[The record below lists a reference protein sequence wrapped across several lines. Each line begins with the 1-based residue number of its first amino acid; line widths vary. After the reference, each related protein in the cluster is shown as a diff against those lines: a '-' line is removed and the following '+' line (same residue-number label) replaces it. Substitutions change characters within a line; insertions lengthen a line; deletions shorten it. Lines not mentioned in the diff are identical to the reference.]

1 MEVYGMNSGRSPDFR
16 GVSVTTGS
24 QAEGSRS
31 RSGMTASE
39 ALRRAAKIK
48 AQYAI
53 KKKFNYNM
61 REISSQ
67 ILRANKAQ
75 SASIVL
81 VRAKAKASSVKRC
94 LGTGQY
100 NDNEVRPALAHAQ
113 RMVRVASK
121 KLQNLKEEE
130 QESRRLVKRNQAR
143 VLENKREAKANI
155 ARKKQKKEMERQLE
169 EMQEILQEKRER
181 QVMEQKRRMHRNEE
195 RGKIVDAD
203 MRYLKDQTGDSWDNQ
218 DWKLDL
224 ESVVWDI
231 SSSAA
236 GLMNLENTAMMLSGE
251 GGAMLLGADVSAA
264 AMPVEGGAV
273 DISL

>member
-1 MEVYGMNSGRSPDFR
+1 MEVYGMNGGQSPVFR
-16 GVSVTTGS
+16 GATFTSDS
-24 QAEGSRS
+24 QTESS
-31 RSGMTASE
+31 RSGMSASE

-67 ILRANKAQ
+67 ILRAKKAQ

-81 VRAKAKASSVKRC
+81 VRAKAKVSSVKRC

-113 RMVRVASK
+113 RMVLVASK
-121 KLQNLKEEE
+121 KLKNLKEEE
-130 QESRRLVKRNQAR
+130 RESRKLVKQKQAR
-143 VLENKREAKANI
+143 VLEHKREAKSNI
-155 ARKKQKKEMERQLE
+155 IRKKQEKEMERQIE
-169 EMQEILQEKRER
+169 EMQEIRQEKMRR
-181 QVMEQKRRMHRNEE
+181 QAMEQKRRMHRNNE
-195 RGKIVDAD
+195 RGKIAEAD
-203 MRYLKDQTGDSWDNQ
+203 MRYIKDQMDDKWDNQ

-224 ESVVWDI
+224 EGVVWDI

-236 GLMNLENTAMMLSGE
+236 SLMNLENTAMMLSGE
-251 GGAMLLGADVSAA
+251 GGEMLLGADASAA
-264 AMPVEGGAV
+264 SMPVEGGAV